1 MIVLLKVF
9 FNKKVASVL
18 FALTIMVAL
27 SSGAFANVTLVLWAN
42 SEDITLDNLQAKGVT
57 LRLQKA
63 TFATPT
69 ATAVTWVDMSS
80 VAVTDNPVY
89 GKTLNYNINEAG
101 TYRYSVRSETAN
113 YYNVDKVIY
122 ITPSQISND
131 NTVHTQV
138 FTALTETGKHGE
150 PMFEWG
156 VEGNWGYFDEPRG
169 TAVYQMYND
178 QVIQAQFNTDVAL
191 RVFPDGLGTPVF
203 NKTYWHNGKEYPR
216 GMHQLSTHD
225 DMMKFLRE
233 EIVAKSGGIAH
244 LFVLGRS
251 VGFNLE
257 WPVVVVTKNPGIS
270 SSLSIE
276 RAGKILQESNRA
288 RYMHQGQIDGL
299 EGESGEGTLVM
310 LKWLITAP
318 EASSLLNDVDVIVV
332 PRINVDGAK
341 MQDENSFYNLDMNR
355 DHLRLKAQENRDLH
369 RTYLAFMPHVVMDG
383 HATQYHAF
391 RAHASSNSLPRNGNG
406 WGISIERTTDIES
419 TPSSSMLNPSME
431 LNNLAMDVYAKNI
444 HAHLKDVGLRSD
456 NYQNGNPGWTTNSA
470 IGRAYYGL
478 MGSLSFLAESR
489 RGASFEIQ
497 RRAFGQAEVSKTLLR
512 TLAANKAQTIA
523 LVKAA
528 HEKVVARGK
537 VFIPYVESDG
547 KEIAI
552 ANMQIP
558 LDQFASGLEPN
569 QTTGVQTPGSKY
581 SNFKTARY
589 VFDME
594 GNVVY
599 GLEKTLAINDD
610 SRRWRARPT
619 AYIVPKGLGKLDSN
633 FGGTQSGHLNVD
645 ASSGYRINYDYLVE
659 MLKLH
664 NIEFYEISAGYK
676 ANVKQYYRNND
687 TNTTN
692 TAMLAGLRDEAEVIF
707 ENGAYVIPLDQI
719 AAAVVIAIFE
729 PDMTASNNFNASV
742 AQTNT
747 NSADGTVK
755 NGLAVITHD
764 VTTRNYP
771 YYRLEKSN
779 PRDVL
784 KDKNACKEEVKKTIR
799 DILEENGC
807 NVGFGFIAFLFL
819 IAVPFMR
826 KK

>member
-1 MIVLLKVF
+1 MP
-9 FNKKVASVL
+9 
-18 FALTIMVAL
+18 
-27 SSGAFANVTLVLWAN
+27 SG
-42 SEDITLDNLQAKGVT
+42 
-57 LRLQKA
+57 
-63 TFATPT
+63 
-69 ATAVTWVDMSS
+69 
-80 VAVTDNPVY
+80 AVTDNPVY
-89 GKTLNYNINEAG
+89 GKTLTYSITEAG
-101 TYRYSVRSETAN
+101 TYRYTVRSDTVN
-113 YYNVDKVIY
+113 YYNVDKIIY
-122 ITPSQISND
+122 ITPSQFSSGNP
-131 NTVHTQV
+131 VHAQV
-138 FTALTETGKHGE
+138 FTALTETGKRGE

-191 RVFPDGLGTPVF
+191 KIYPDGLGTPAF
-203 NKTYWHNGKEYPR
+203 NKTYWHGGKEYPR
-216 GMHQLSTHD
+216 GMHQISTHE
-225 DMMKFLRE
+225 DMMKFIRE
-233 EIVAKSGGIAH
+233 EIVAKSGGKAH

-251 VGFNLE
+251 VGFDLE
-257 WPVVVVTKNPGIS
+257 WPVVVVTNNPGIS

-276 RAGKILQESNRA
+276 EAGKILQESNKA
-288 RYMHQGQIDGL
+288 RYMHEGQIDGL

-310 LKWLITAP
+310 LKWLVTAP
-318 EASSLLNDVDVIVV
+318 EANTLLNDVDVIVV

-369 RTYLAFMPHVVMDG
+369 RTYRAFMPHVVMDG

-391 RAHASSNSLPRNGNG
+391 RAHADSNSFPRNGNG

-419 TPSSSMLNPSME
+419 TPSSSLLNPSIE
-431 LNNLAMDVYAKNI
+431 LNNFAMDVFAKNV

-456 NYQNGNPGWTTNSA
+456 NYQNGNTGWTTNHA

-478 MGSLSFLAESR
+478 MGSLSFLAEAR
-489 RGASFEIQ
+489 RGALFEMQ
-497 RRAFGQAEVSKTLLR
+497 RRAFAQGEVSKTLLR

-523 LVKAA
+523 LVNAA

-537 VFIPYVESDG
+537 VFIPYVESEG
-547 KEIAI
+547 KDAAI

-558 LDQFASGLEPN
+558 LDQFASGYEPN

-581 SNFKTARY
+581 SNFMTARY

-599 GLEKTLAINDD
+599 GLEKALAINDD

-619 AYIVPKGLGKLDSN
+619 AYIVPKGIDKLDSS

-645 ASSGYRINYDYLVE
+645 ASSSYRVNYDYLVE

-664 NIEFYEISAGYK
+664 GIEFYEISAGDK
-676 ANVKQYYRNND
+676 AKVRQYYRSND

-692 TAMLAGLRDEAEVIF
+692 TAILAGLRDEAEVTF

-719 AAAVVIAIFE
+719 AGAVVIAIFE
-729 PDMTASNNFNASV
+729 PDMTASDNYNASV

-747 NSADGTVK
+747 NSTDGAVK
-755 NGLAVITHD
+755 NGLAIITHD

-771 YYRLEKSN
+771 YYRFEYNN
-779 PRDVL
+779 PRDAL
-784 KDKNACKEEVKKTIR
+784 PEEKDKKTIKER
-799 DILEENGC
+799 LEDIYENGC
-807 NVGFGFIAFLFL
+807 NVGLGFFTLVL
-819 IAVPFMR
+819 LAVPFMR
-826 KK
+826 KR